1 MKRIKVYIVLLI
13 VIFSGYIFSKEI
25 KNYLFKEEVNLLY
38 KESDFI
44 EPIDWDEYK
53 SMFPED
59 FSPTKVIIN
68 IEELSKLNVDQKK
81 KYDSIRNKFLKYPR
95 KTIRSDFNFGIAVS
109 DLEFIQFKKL
119 KQNETLYTSLSSLNF
134 IEIDSMVKLMSNIER
149 LNKLRF
155 NIIYKQSEEKAI
167 LYKVTPVLL
176 QFD

>member
-81 KYDSIRNKFLKYPR
+81 KYDSIRNKDLRVNFKDANEKIYLKLLIPEKLSVELNR
-95 KTIRSDFNFGIAVS
+95 KR
-109 DLEFIQFKKL
+109 
-119 KQNETLYTSLSSLNF
+119 
-134 IEIDSMVKLMSNIER
+134 
-149 LNKLRF
+149 
-155 NIIYKQSEEKAI
+155 
-167 LYKVTPVLL
+167 
-176 QFD
+176 